1 MKTYILLLGLKLRDQ
16 FRSIQVDSKL
26 PLGDRIALSGAE
38 LHCLEIWRVMQVAV
52 LFGRILCYVANEI
65 RVVSA
70 RVRTARKVRS
80 TLRYT
85 RYISFAYSEGA
96 AASQRH
102 CRRGALGPLAGAAE
116 YNSRVRRRVHL
127 HGRERRGPRQIQR
140 SQSRG
145 YV

>member
-1 MKTYILLLGLKLRDQ
+1 MACNASCGIIRTNTVLR
-16 FRSIQVDSKL
+16 R
-26 PLGDRIALSGAE
+26 
-38 LHCLEIWRVMQVAV
+38 
-52 LFGRILCYVANEI
+52 NEI
-65 RVVSA
+65 RVVST
-70 RVRTARKVRS
+70 RVHTAQS
-80 TLRYT
+80 SFDAQIPG
-85 RYISFAYSEGA
+85 ISFAYSEGA

>member
-1 MKTYILLLGLKLRDQ
+1 MLRYY
-16 FRSIQVDSKL
+16 SNT
-26 PLGDRIALSGAE
+26 
-38 LHCLEIWRVMQVAV
+38 V
-52 LFGRILCYVANEI
+52 LRRKEI

-70 RVRTARKVRS
+70 RVHTAQS
-80 TLRYT
+80 LFDGTQIPG
-85 RYISFAYSEGA
+85 ISFAYSEGA
-96 AASQRH
+96 TASQRH

-127 HGRERRGPRQIQR
+127 RGRERRGPRQIQH